1 MKRGGIFFISLFF
14 CFYFSLLTVEGRA
27 ESYGTVSTGLLTL
40 EKKYPYYLFVPPE
53 YTPEKGWPL
62 VVLLGDRDG
71 TEPAELANQWLDW
84 AKKNQ
89 LLLLVGSVFL
99 KENSVPQEVD
109 RWYLEIK
116 KEVTERYHVLPSQ
129 ILLLGIGTGAQYAAY
144 MGLEHP
150 EEFAGVA
157 LFRKAWP
164 GPLEKMMKTKTDP
177 KEQASFYVAVDPQ
190 GETFQAVEKKAA
202 ELEKKGY
209 SITLDPLKAGEDL
222 SAHRDRMIQWFLQE
236 TEARSARAK
245 AKQKGGFKKT
255 LREMRKNIFGN

>member
-1 MKRGGIFFISLFF
+1 MRRSIFFLSILF
-14 CFYFSLLTVEGRA
+14 CLLFPALTARGWA
-27 ESYGTVSTGLLTL
+27 EVYGTQPTGLLTL

-53 YTPEKGWPL
+53 YSPEKGWPL
-62 VVLLGDRDG
+62 VVLLGDSAG
-71 TEPAELANQWLDW
+71 SEPLELVDQWLDW

-89 LLLLVGSVFL
+89 VLLLVGTVFPR
-99 KENSVPQEVD
+99 ENSVPREVD
-109 RWYLEIK
+109 LWYIGIK
-116 KEVTERYHVLPSQ
+116 KEVSERYHVVPSQ
-129 ILLLGIGTGAQYAAY
+129 ILLVGIGAGAQYAAY

-150 EEFAGVA
+150 EEFSGVA

-164 GPLEKMMKTKTDP
+164 GPLEKMMKTRTDP

-209 SITLDPLKAGEDL
+209 SVILDPLKPEEDL
-222 SAHRDRMIQWFLQE
+222 SAHRDRMIRWFLQE
-236 TEARSARAK
+236 TEARSARGR